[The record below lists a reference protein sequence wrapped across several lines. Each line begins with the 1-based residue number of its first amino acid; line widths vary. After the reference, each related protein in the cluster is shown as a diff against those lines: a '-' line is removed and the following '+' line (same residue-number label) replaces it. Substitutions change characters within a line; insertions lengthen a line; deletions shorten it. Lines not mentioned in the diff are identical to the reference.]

1 MRQERLKREQEK
13 PLPQQN
19 KWEPRPLVE
28 QPLKWVAP
36 FSLALF
42 SSTQLHWSDPAQEII
57 RVLKTVLQHNLI
69 GSKYLSFAP
78 SLRTEEKQ
86 RSIWTTSQY
95 SLHLTQWSLL
105 LLLRSPWARL
115 RWTEAKT
122 GILMIDWL
130 VLSPIHIN
138 PKKDC
143 SEVRVRKGIPIRPP
157 KRRRD
162 HEARSD
168 LEGVQVK
175 RDPLT
180 WVLQMV
186 VFCLSD
192 PCF

>member
-95 SLHLTQWSLL
+95 SLRLTQPPASYSTLGANSL
-105 LLLRSPWARL
+105 RR
-115 RWTEAKT
+115 T
-122 GILMIDWL
+122 
-130 VLSPIHIN
+130 IHIN
-138 PKKDC
+138 LWRLRTSQLTQLKWIVLRTCLMAP
-143 SEVRVRKGIPIRPP
+143 
-157 KRRRD
+157 
-162 HEARSD
+162 SD
-168 LEGVQVK
+168 LSYCTF
-175 RDPLT
+175 PLNFELILNRKPSLYLQYSSILP
-180 WVLQMV
+180 VLSI
-186 VFCLSD
+186 FFRRNILCTIRSNI
-192 PCF
+192 P

>member
-130 VLSPIHIN
+130 VRRTIHQGGSKQAHYTGRMDIVDRGGGV
-138 PKKDC
+138 KEFEK
-143 SEVRVRKGIPIRPP
+143 
-157 KRRRD
+157 KRRKPSLS
-162 HEARSD
+162 EAHVAVWKSMKWLCERT
-168 LEGVQVK
+168 
-175 RDPLT
+175 DPHIH
-180 WVLQMV
+180 
-186 VFCLSD
+186 
-192 PCF
+192 